1 MKQAI
6 KKMPGVRPLLELAV
20 AISNHMSPKYI
31 ANPTLALEDIS
42 PRPVSAC
49 SQPAPVTINDQ
60 VELSIIVPIYN
71 VEKYVSDCIQSLINQ
86 KTTHSFEVILVN
98 DGSSDASREIA
109 VNAVN
114 GDGRFRLIDKD
125 NAGLASARNAG
136 LDACRGSAVAFV
148 DSDDFVKPDFVQT
161 YLDRLW
167 FSGADLISGGY
178 SDVDENGRLISSC
191 LSRDR
196 MGTAWGRVYKREVWE
211 NVRFPEGYLFEDTVL
226 PYLILPCF
234 VSSTIKDSSYC
245 YRHRKGSLSRS
256 KNPRV
261 LDTYWVVEYLLHQC
275 ERLGISKTLV
285 VNEFLTNACFTVYGR
300 RLQLDRRW
308 LLPLFSAFSD
318 LWLKQYGQLL
328 KIELDDRFQ
337 SVAEVLTNQNFRKW
351 QMLGLRDY
359 LDGL

>member
-6 KKMPGVRPLLELAV
+6 KKIPGVRPFLELAV
-20 AISNHMSPKYI
+20 AASDHMSPKYI
-31 ANPTLALEDIS
+31 PNPTIALESIS
-42 PRPVSAC
+42 PRPVSAF
-49 SQPAPVTINDQ
+49 SRPAPVMIDDQ

-71 VEKYVSDCIQSLINQ
+71 VEQYVSDCIESLMNQ

-98 DGSSDASREIA
+98 DGSTDSSREIA
-109 VNAVN
+109 INAVH

-125 NAGLASARNAG
+125 NAGLASARNTG
-136 LDACRGSAVAFV
+136 LDVCRGASVAFV
-148 DSDDFVKPDFVQT
+148 DSDDIVKSDFIQK
-161 YLDRLW
+161 YLDGLW
-167 FSGADLISGGY
+167 FSKADLISGGY
-178 SDVDENGRLISSC
+178 SDVDEDGRFVSSC

-226 PYLILPCF
+226 PYLIFPRF
-234 VSSTIKDSSYC
+234 ASAEIKDGSYC

-261 LDTYWVVEYLLHQC
+261 LDTYWVVDYLLRQC
-275 ERLGISKTLV
+275 EHLGISKTLV
-285 VNEFLTNACFTVYGR
+285 VDEFLTNACFTVYGR
-300 RLQLDRRW
+300 RLQLDGRW

-318 LWLKQYGQLL
+318 LWLKQFGQSPM
-328 KIELDDRFQ
+328 IELDDRLQ
-337 SVAEVLTNQNFRKW
+337 SVADVLTSQNFRKW
-351 QMLGLRDY
+351 QMLGVRDY